1 MRNGKHRTIGSN
13 DSRSTQLIGSGEFG
27 TKPWTVVDFF
37 SGCGGMSY
45 GFSRRE
51 PFELIAAV
59 DAELA
64 KPCEGFGRLSC
75 NETYR
80 ANIGIEPLNRDIA
93 ALQPDEFLAEVNRSY
108 TPGLKPGELTVFLCC
123 PPCTDFSRTKP
134 LNHSVDT
141 QKNTLA
147 LKCVD
152 FIEALRPEFVL
163 MENARELIRGNHPHH
178 YLEFSK
184 RLKDLGYDVQGGT
197 YFLTRFGLP
206 QIRERALVVASRIG
220 PALSLK
226 DMWERWEL
234 SDDSITVRH
243 AISHLNICPLT
254 AGERDKTDSMHVSP
268 GFATDVVRR
277 RMDAIPRDGG
287 SWFDLADHPQADDLL
302 VDSMRS
308 RLERRDL
315 GSHPDVYGRMWW
327 DRPAPTIKRECAHVG
342 NGRFAHP
349 EQNRLM
355 TVREMANLQGFPGDF
370 DFPSRSLAN
379 RYRHI
384 GDAVP
389 PLISY
394 QLSALVEWMKTG
406 TRPEPEDWILPNTS
420 LKVGDVR
427 AVSHTL
433 QRVFF

>member
-1 MRNGKHRTIGSN
+1 
-13 DSRSTQLIGSGEFG
+13 
-27 TKPWTVVDFF
+27 
-37 SGCGGMSY
+37 MSY

-51 PFELIAAV
+51 PFRLIAAV

-80 ANIGIEPLNRDIA
+80 TNIGIEPINRDVA
-93 ALQPDEFLAEVNRSY
+93 ALEPDEFLSEVNSRHA
-108 TPGLKPGELTVFLCC
+108 PGLKPGELTVFLCC

-141 QKNTLA
+141 KKNTLA
-147 LKCVD
+147 LKCAD
-152 FIEALRPEFVL
+152 FIEFLRPEFVL
-163 MENARELIRGNHPHH
+163 MENARELICGNHPHH
-178 YLEFSK
+178 YLEFAR
-184 RLKDLGYDVQGGT
+184 RLEAAGYDVRGET
-197 YFLTRFGLP
+197 HYLTRFGLP
-206 QIRERALVVASRIG
+206 QIRERALIVASRIG
-220 PALSLK
+220 PVLSLE
-226 DMWERWEL
+226 DMWDGWTP
-234 SDDSITVRH
+234 SDESITVRH
-243 AISHLNICPLT
+243 AIGHLDKRRLA
-254 AGERDKTDSMHVSP
+254 AGERDRVDPMHVAP
-268 GFATDVVRR
+268 GFSSDAVRR

-287 SWFDLADHPQADDLL
+287 SWFDLADHPHPDELL

-308 RLERRDL
+308 RIKRSDF

-349 EQNRLM
+349 EQTRLLS
-355 TVREMANLQGFPGDF
+355 VREMAILQGFPDTF
-370 DFPSRSLAN
+370 DFASRSLAN

-394 QLSALVEWMKTG
+394 QLSALVVWMKTG
-406 TRPEPEDWILPNTS
+406 TKPEPEDWILPNTS
-420 LKVGDVR
+420 LKRADVLVT
-427 AVSHTL
+427 AHVL
-433 QRVFF
+433 QTRNRSRPENP